1 MKGTITTYYPRRRH
15 KLNELGDSLGY
26 DDLEDAQAAREQMK
40 KRDPHADLV
49 IVKRVA
55 EITETVVE
63 E

>member
-15 KLNELGDSLGY
+15 KLNQLGDSLGY
-26 DDLEDAQAAREQMK
+26 DTIEDAQAAREQMK
-40 KRDPHADLV
+40 KSYPQADLV

>member
-1 MKGTITTYYPRRRH
+1 MKGTTTTYYPRRRH

-26 DDLEDAQAAREQMK
+26 DAIEDARAAREQIK
-40 KRDPHADLV
+40 KTDPHADLV
-49 IVKRVA
+49 IIKRVA

>member
-1 MKGTITTYYPRRRH
+1 MKGTTTTYYPRRRH

-26 DDLEDAQAAREQMK
+26 DTVEDAQAAREQMK
-40 KRDPHADLV
+40 KSYPQADLV
-49 IVKRVA
+49 IIKRVA